1 LKNHVQERQKNKDM
15 TTRLLILEFL
25 AVLACLLVPIG
36 CEDKDKKKALA
47 EAAEAKIL
55 LAKVKADLS
64 KAKNKIADL
73 EEELEAIKEIHDEL
87 QKQVEQRA
95 GERDTAIAVA
105 EQTLAKIK
113 DLTAQSDG
121 QVESVGILLH
131 NEIEQL
137 KAVIES
143 QRTTIAE
150 QQAAIEEMQKII
162 EQQQETTEEQQENAE
177 KQEQTTEAVEEQ

>member
-1 LKNHVQERQKNKDM
+1 M
-15 TTRLLILEFL
+15 TTRLPILRFL

-36 CEDKDKKKALA
+36 CEDKDKKEALT

-64 KAKNKIADL
+64 KAKSQIADL

-87 QKQVEQRA
+87 QRQVKQLA

-113 DLTAQSDG
+113 DLTARSDG
-121 QVESVGILLH
+121 QVESVGMLQ

-177 KQEQTTEAVEEQ
+177 EQGQTTEVIEEQ